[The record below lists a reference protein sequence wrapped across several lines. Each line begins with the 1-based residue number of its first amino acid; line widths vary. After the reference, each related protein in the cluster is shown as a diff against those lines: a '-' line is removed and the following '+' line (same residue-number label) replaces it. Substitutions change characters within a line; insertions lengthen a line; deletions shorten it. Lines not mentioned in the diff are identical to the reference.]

1 MIRRFVC
8 ALAFLTRTP
17 LPSRLVF
24 DARDVGRATLMF
36 PAIGGL
42 FGGIAIT
49 GRHLLTGALPAP
61 VVALLIVASCALAT
75 GALHLDGLADMADG
89 FGGGRT
95 RDDVLRIMRDHVI
108 GAYGACALV
117 FVIGLKVAALTAL
130 LDRHADGALLLAPVL
145 ARWSSVPV
153 GWLTPYARAQ
163 GGLGQAITDHVG
175 MIEVAGATALA
186 GGAALI
192 VGWPATPCWLA
203 VAAISAAQAWW
214 CVRKIGGVTGDTLGA
229 NVEVCEA
236 ATYVLALALS

>member
-1 MIRRFVC
+1 VIRRFAC
-8 ALAFLTRTP
+8 ALAFLTRAP

-42 FGGIAIT
+42 FGGIAI
-49 GRHLLTGALPAP
+49 GLHHLLAGALPSP
-61 VVALLIVASCALAT
+61 VTALLIVAACALAS

-108 GAYGACALV
+108 GAYGGCALV
-117 FVIGLKVAALTAL
+117 LVIGLKVAAIAAL
-130 LDRHADGALLLAPVL
+130 LDRRADAALLLAPVL
-145 ARWSSVPV
+145 ARWASVPV
-153 GWLTPYARAQ
+153 GWLAPYARPQ

-175 MIEVAGATALA
+175 PAEVAGATALA
-186 GGAALI
+186 GGAVLVA
-192 VGWPATPCWLA
+192 GWPGAPCWLA
-203 VAAISAAQAWW
+203 VAALSAAQAWW

-236 ATYVLALALS
+236 AVYVLALGLA